1 VLGGERGTLSFFA
14 VTGKPPHG
22 RSDPVTNRREI
33 SMGPLRLFLAIVV
46 AIGHV
51 QSTILT
57 PRGVHLWGGYY
68 LGFDSGYAVMAFYMI
83 SGFLISMVLD
93 TKYGHAPTR
102 FYLKRSIRIFS
113 LYLPLAA
120 IAFVFF
126 DGTLRDF
133 RSADFLQRITNFGLL
148 GADWLIFSYGPAV
161 ESAWDALPT
170 PLHQAW
176 TLSAELTFYLAA
188 PWLLRSNRAALVALL
203 LSAATRVAIIITVG
217 HDLRWTYFF
226 LPATFLFFLLGHW
239 SRVLALRHATLQ
251 RPVVAYSLLFACFAI
266 FSLLHSTWDTTFDS
280 PGFWLAM
287 ICLALSLPGLFQH
300 TKDNNLLNWIGA
312 LSYPLYLT
320 HNMIRM
326 ELESFKVFDYFP
338 PALSGA
344 PLVASYLIA
353 ALGGAI
359 AAHLFLETPCARIMN
374 GIAEFALSFSPKKV
388 LASHL
393 SLKSDA

>member
-1 VLGGERGTLSFFA
+1 
-14 VTGKPPHG
+14 
-22 RSDPVTNRREI
+22 
-33 SMGPLRLFLAIVV
+33 MGPLRLFLAIVV

-51 QSTILT
+51 QLTILT

-68 LGFDSGYAVMAFYMI
+68 LGFDGGYAVMAFYMI

-93 TKYGHAPTR
+93 TKYSYASAQ

-113 LYLPLAA
+113 LYLPLVA
-120 IAFVFF
+120 IAFIFF

-176 TLSAELTFYLAA
+176 TLSAELTFYIAA
-188 PWLLRSNRAALVALL
+188 PWLLRSNRAALIALL
-203 LSAATRVAIIITVG
+203 LSAATRVAILVTAG
-217 HDLRWTYFF
+217 HDSRWTYFF
-226 LPATFLFFLLGHW
+226 LPSTFMFFLLGHW
-239 SRVLALRHATLQ
+239 SRVLALRYATL
-251 RPVVAYSLLFACFAI
+251 RSPVLAYSLLFACFAI
-266 FSLLHSTWDTTFDS
+266 FSLLHSAWDTTFDS
-280 PGFWLAM
+280 TGFWLAM
-287 ICLALSLPGLFQH
+287 LCLALSLPGLFQH
-300 TKDNNLLNWIGA
+300 TKDNKFLNWVGA

-326 ELESFKVFDYFP
+326 ELENFKVFDYFP
-338 PALSGA
+338 LAFSGA

-353 ALGGAI
+353 AMVGAI
-359 AAHLFLETPCARIMN
+359 AAHYLLEKPCARLMN
-374 GIAEFALSFSPKKV
+374 AIAHFALTSPKAKV
-388 LASHL
+388 MVQS
-393 SLKSDA
+393 S